1 MYCCTIPTAWPGLS
15 RSSIG
20 PRHTSRK
27 HPVTSKGLAKQRICD
42 CSPTSEVN
50 TIKAANFAHLNDLSL
65 LHLVLRLDVQI
76 ADSQNGS
83 ALCSRYFGGITCR
96 SAVKRRRLG
105 QFTETKE
112 DHQLQLQK
120 CRNSQSSWS
129 HREISQSLPVIP
141 NRLIRQWIGWQ
152 EFTISIASF
161 SRCFCE
167 DVAGSWAFLPPALHQ
182 RQSGWRSWIRP
193 TAIWPQN
200 PNRS

>member
-27 HPVTSKGLAKQRICD
+27 HPVTSKGLAKQSICD

-65 LHLVLRLDVQI
+65 LHLVLRRHYVPISCQ
-76 ADSQNGS
+76 
-83 ALCSRYFGGITCR
+83 
-96 SAVKRRRLG
+96 
-105 QFTETKE
+105 ET
-112 DHQLQLQK
+112 
-120 CRNSQSSWS
+120 
-129 HREISQSLPVIP
+129 
-141 NRLIRQWIGWQ
+141 Q

-167 DVAGSWAFLPPALHQ
+167 DVVQCSLKFFFIMDCQVSLSFSRDCFG
-182 RQSGWRSWIRP
+182 
-193 TAIWPQN
+193 T
-200 PNRS
+200 